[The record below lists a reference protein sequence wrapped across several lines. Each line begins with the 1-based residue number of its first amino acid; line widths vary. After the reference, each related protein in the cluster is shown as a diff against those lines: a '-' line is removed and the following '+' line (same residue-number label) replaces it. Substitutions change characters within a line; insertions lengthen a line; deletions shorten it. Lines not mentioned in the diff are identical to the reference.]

1 MDSPSSYVLPKEGNS
16 WKSSKT
22 TTPLTVQESAQKVE
36 DETTAPNTSENSSL
50 AKPLVDQKNPELPQI
65 SKLSIKEEETKSAIR
80 SALNPKQVIPKA
92 SHQEQFDY
100 GGLSWVLSTIYE
112 DANFGES
119 MEDHPSGDIV
129 YIPIVE

>member
-16 WKSSKT
+16 WKSSKS
-22 TTPLTVQESAQKVE
+22 TTPLTVQESAQKLE
-36 DETTAPNTSENSSL
+36 DETTAPNTSDNSSL
-50 AKPLVDQKNPELPQI
+50 AKPLADQQDPELPQI
-65 SKLSIKEEETKSAIR
+65 SKLSIKEEETKSGIR
-80 SALNPKQVIPKA
+80 SALSPHQVIPKA

-119 MEDHPSGDIV
+119 MEPHPSGDMV

>member
-1 MDSPSSYVLPKEGNS
+1 MDSTSSYVLPKEGNS
-16 WKSSKT
+16 WKSSKS
-22 TTPLTVQESAQKVE
+22 TTPLTTQESAQKLE

-50 AKPLVDQKNPELPQI
+50 AKLPADQQDPELPQI
-65 SKLSIKEEETKSAIR
+65 SKLSLKEEENKSGIR
-80 SALNPKQVIPKA
+80 SALNPKQVIPMA

-100 GGLSWVLSTIYE
+100 GKLSWVLSTIYE

-119 MEDHPSGDIV
+119 MEPHPSGDMV

>member
-16 WKSSKT
+16 WKSSKSA
-22 TTPLTVQESAQKVE
+22 TPNASE
-36 DETTAPNTSENSSL
+36 DSTPKLKEEPTILKTSENSSL
-50 AKPLVDQKNPELPQI
+50 AKPHVDQHNPELPQI
-65 SKLSIKEEETKSAIR
+65 SKLSLKDEETKSAFR
-80 SALNPKQVIPKA
+80 SALNPLQVIPKA

-100 GGLSWVLSTIYE
+100 GGLNWVLSTIFE

-119 MEDHPSGDIV
+119 LPTLPSGDLV

>member
-16 WKSSKT
+16 WKSSKS
-22 TTPLTVQESAQKVE
+22 TTPIASQGGTPKIKEEPATLK
-36 DETTAPNTSENSSL
+36 TSVNSSL
-50 AKPLVDQKNPELPQI
+50 AKPGSNQYSPELPQM
-65 SKLSIKEEETKSAIR
+65 SKLSLRDEEEKSAFK
-80 SALNPKQVIPKA
+80 SALNLLQVIPKA

-119 MEDHPSGDIV
+119 LPPLPSGDLV
-129 YIPIVE
+129 YIPIV